1 MGEAPLRSVSAGRGR
16 LLHDLRR
23 QGHEFW
29 RLRRLGVC
37 PSTETVLSQWLTQ
50 QPWCGVQP
58 RAVLADHQI
67 RGRGQYGRPWMAP
80 VGGVWLSA
88 ALPWPQQECST
99 GLFGLTVALALAE
112 QLESAGLEVSI
123 KWPND
128 LLIDSRKLAG
138 LLPSLIFR
146 GHRVRLARI
155 GVGLNVNNPV
165 PAGAVSLRELLSPGR
180 CRLRLWQG
188 AVLRALDRSR
198 ELALEPSRVVRQAEQ
213 RLWAES
219 VADPG
224 TGELWR
230 VRGIGIDGCL
240 LLQRGTRRIS
250 WTRWTDSPDQD
261 L

>member
-1 MGEAPLRSVSAGRGR
+1 MRSASVGPGR

-23 QGHEFW
+23 HGHDSW
-29 RLRRLGVC
+29 WLRRLGVC

-50 QPWCGVQP
+50 KPWCGVQP

-88 ALPWPQQECST
+88 ALPWPQQESST
-99 GLFGLTVALALAE
+99 GLFGLTVALALSE
-112 QLESAGLEVSI
+112 QIESAGLEVSI

-138 LLPSLIFR
+138 LLPSLVFR
-146 GHRVRLARI
+146 GQRVRLARV

-165 PAGAVSLRELLSPGR
+165 PPGAVSLRELLSPGQ

-188 AVLRALDRSR
+188 AVLRALDRAR

-219 VADPG
+219 VPDPG
-224 TGELWR
+224 TGELLR
-230 VRGIGIDGCL
+230 VLGIGMDGRL
-240 LLQRGTRRIS
+240 LLQQGTRRIS
-250 WTRWTDSPDQD
+250 WTRWSDTPDQD